1 MNEDH
6 PSTIRALPLHGSTA
20 RTGKLS
26 HPRPTICR
34 MRQADNSRSEAID
47 QLRLAE
53 QTWAASR
60 RMISRG
66 ERPGYRIAETGDG
79 ETVHVVELP
88 WLGRIATDRR
98 DAIRKA
104 RQAIAEWLG
113 VDLEAFDVE
122 RA

>member
-1 MNEDH
+1 MK
-6 PSTIRALPLHGSTA
+6 PAGR
-20 RTGKLS
+20 
-26 HPRPTICR
+26 
-34 MRQADNSRSEAID
+34 SRSEAMG

-66 ERPGYRIAETGDG
+66 ERPGYRIAETGDS
-79 ETVHVVELP
+79 ETIHVVELP

-98 DAIRKA
+98 NAISTA
-104 RQAIAEWLG
+104 RQAIADWLD
-113 VDLEAFDVE
+113 VDLDAFDVE

>member
-1 MNEDH
+1 
-6 PSTIRALPLHGSTA
+6 
-20 RTGKLS
+20 
-26 HPRPTICR
+26 
-34 MRQADNSRSEAID
+34 MRQAGNSRSEAID

-66 ERPGYRIAETGDG
+66 ERPGYRIAETGDS

-98 DAIRKA
+98 DAIRSA

-122 RA
+122 RE